1 MLFAV
6 FLCLLGGGDAVAG
19 QTQRLRDGKRA
30 APRTYEVKTAPQK
43 GGGIRTTRTTYLGKG
58 RKRQP
63 IQEESIVQS
72 QRGRL
77 MEHEVINHELGTRH
91 HVEHRK
97 SGRKIMHSYTRQVVK
112 GVLHETLL
120 GTRTFE
126 PGGDELDDDE

>member
-6 FLCLLGGGDAVAG
+6 FLCLLGFLGGDAEAG
-19 QTQRLRDGKRA
+19 QTQRLRVGKRA
-30 APRTYEVKTAPQK
+30 AP
-43 GGGIRTTRTTYLGKG
+43 RTTRTTYLGKG

-97 SGRKIMHSYTRQVVK
+97 SGR
-112 GVLHETLL
+112 
-120 GTRTFE
+120 
-126 PGGDELDDDE
+126 